1 MFAMRA
7 SARRLPAI
15 GTFCA
20 LSLSAALAQQE
31 ILLWPKGAPLANGTL
46 STGTAST
53 DKPSITPFP
62 AAKPNG
68 AAMVIFPGGGYV
80 SLSSTY
86 EGNGPAQ
93 WLASKGVSGFVVKYR
108 LGSNGYHHPVEMWDG
123 QRAVRWVH
131 AHAAEYGIDTSR
143 IGVLGFSAGGH
154 LASTV
159 STRYDN
165 GNPAAA
171 DSIDRHPCRPAISVL
186 GYPVITMQTA
196 FTHMGS
202 RDALLGPGINQALID
217 SLSNERQV
225 NDKTPPAFLFHAT
238 DDGAVPIKNSQSYYD
253 SLAKH
258 HVPTSFIKFDHGGHG
273 FGMADGQQGAPND
286 PVLNTWCDSSL
297 KWMDKQGFLAAKSV
311 SVAPPP
317 IRSGTTRPDADARR
331 PDLLFEAR
339 DGQASDA
346 LGRRP

>member
-1 MFAMRA
+1 MFAISG

-15 GTFCA
+15 GTFWA
-20 LSLSAALAQQE
+20 MLAMATLAQQE

-53 DKPSITPFP
+53 GKPSITPFP
-62 AAKPNG
+62 ASKPNG
-68 AAMVIFPGGGYV
+68 AAMVIFPGGAYV

-86 EGNGPAQ
+86 EGNTPAQ

-159 STRYDN
+159 STHYDN
-165 GNPAAA
+165 GNPSAA
-171 DSIDRHPCRPAISVL
+171 DSVDRHPCRPAVSIL
-186 GYPVITMQTA
+186 GYPVITMQSS
-196 FTHMGS
+196 FTHLQS
-202 RDALLGPGINQALID
+202 RDNLLGPNNSQAMID
-217 SLSNERQV
+217 SLSSEKQV
-225 NDKTPPAFLFHAT
+225 NDKTPPAFLFHAI
-238 DDGAVPIKNSQSYYD
+238 DDGAVPIKNPQSYYD
-253 SLAKH
+253 SLQKH
-258 HVPTSFIKFDHGGHG
+258 HIPASFMKFDHGGHG

-286 PVLNTWCDSSL
+286 SVLHTWCDSSL
-297 KWMDKQGFLAAKSV
+297 KWMDKQGFFTAKST
-311 SVAPPP
+311 SLTPPAM
-317 IRSGTTRPDADARR
+317 RSGTMRADAVSRR
-331 PDLLFEAR
+331 PDFLFEAP
-339 DGQASDA
+339 DGEASDA